1 MSTLKR
7 WKAILENVKEPCR
20 QEAGVTII
28 ELLATLTILGMI
40 IAALYTFYLSGLHSW
55 SRSIDRME
63 EQQSARIAIDKII
76 KEVRYAHAVEIRYN
90 DPTMIYYRININ
102 GTSTLHRFR
111 NAGGQLL
118 LERRRNNDTHYS
130 YNVIAL
136 GLSALFFELDAN
148 NTIHI
153 TMRVGDDPGSST
165 LTGSVRPLNVPAIE
179 SDE

>member
-1 MSTLKR
+1 M
-7 WKAILENVKEPCR
+7 ENVKNPGWH
-20 QEAGVTII
+20 EAGLTII
-28 ELLATLTILGMI
+28 ELLATLAILGMI
-40 IAALYTFYLSGLHSW
+40 IAVLYTFYLSGLNSW

-102 GTSTLHRFR
+102 GISTLHRFR
-111 NAGGQLL
+111 NSGGQLL
-118 LERRRNNDTHYS
+118 LERRRDNDTHYS

-136 GLSALFFELDAN
+136 GLSALFFELDTN

-153 TMRVGDDPGSST
+153 TIRVGNDPGSST
-165 LTGSVRPLNVPAIE
+165 LTGSVRPLNLPAVE
-179 SDE
+179 NDQ

>member
-1 MSTLKR
+1 M
-7 WKAILENVKEPCR
+7 ENGKELWR
-20 QEAGVTII
+20 QEKGLTII
-28 ELLATLTILGMI
+28 ELLATLAILSMI
-40 IAALYTFYLSGLHSW
+40 IAVLYTFYLSGLHSW

-90 DPTMIYYRININ
+90 DPTMIYYRLNIN
-102 GTSTLHRFR
+102 GISTLHRFR
-111 NAGGQLL
+111 NASGQLL

-148 NTIHI
+148 HTLHI
-153 TMRVGDDPGSST
+153 TIRVGDDSGSST
-165 LTGSVRPLNVPAIE
+165 LTGSVRPLNLPAVE
-179 SDE
+179 NDE

>member
-1 MSTLKR
+1 M
-7 WKAILENVKEPCR
+7 ENGKELCR
-20 QEAGVTII
+20 QEKGLTII
-28 ELLATLTILGMI
+28 ELLATLAILSMI

-90 DPTMIYYRININ
+90 DPTMIYYRLNIN
-102 GTSTLHRFR
+102 GISTLHRFR
-111 NAGGQLL
+111 NASGQLL

-148 NTIHI
+148 HTLHI
-153 TMRVGDDPGSST
+153 TIRVGDDSGSST
-165 LTGSVRPLNVPAIE
+165 LTGSVRPLNLPAVE
-179 SDE
+179 NDE